1 LPRRDLAWFVSPI
14 HCATPKAEMLAQVKA
29 LLDKQA
35 CLKDKNARL
44 IPQCLRY
51 AECIFDEQVAL
62 YRRVLVGN
70 FS

>member
-1 LPRRDLAWFVSPI
+1 
-14 HCATPKAEMLAQVKA
+14 MLAQVKA

-35 CLKDKNARL
+35 CLKDKNAWL

-51 AECIFDEQVAL
+51 AECIFDEQVTL